1 MKRALILGGVVLVVI
16 VAAIIFLLMN
26 LGSVIKTVVEKVGS
40 EATRAKVTLKGVDV
54 SITSGK
60 GALRGLTVGN
70 PAGFKTESAIKFGE
84 ISVALDVGT
93 VKSDVIVINEIVLG
107 APQVTYEFAAEGS
120 NIETLRKNVQAYAGG
135 EKSKPAASG
144 EKKGPQLVIE
154 NLYVRD
160 GRIDV
165 SADFLKDEKVGAA
178 LPTIHLR
185 DIGKKDGKV
194 VGASAA
200 EVAEQ
205 VIESISRGATGAVAK
220 LNIGAIQ
227 DALKGGTAGAEK
239 ALKEGTGGIQEGVKK
254 LFGK

>member
-1 MKRALILGGVVLVVI
+1 MKRGLILGGVVLVVI

-40 EATRAKVTLKGVDV
+40 EATRATVTLKGVDV

-60 GALRGLTVGN
+60 GALRGLRVGN
-70 PAGFKTESAIKFGE
+70 PAGFKSESAIKLGV
-84 ISVALDVGT
+84 ISIALDVGT
-93 VKSDVIVINEIVLG
+93 VKSDVIVIKEIVIR
-107 APQVTYEFAAEGS
+107 APEVTYEFAAEGS

-144 EKKGPQLVIE
+144 EKKGAQLVIE
-154 NLYVRD
+154 HLYVRD

-165 SADFLKDEKVGAA
+165 SADFLKGEKVSAA
-178 LPTIHLR
+178 LPTIHLQ

-205 VIESISRGATGAVAK
+205 VIESISRGVTGAVAK
-220 LNIGAIQ
+220 LNIGEIQ
-227 DALKGGTAGAEK
+227 DALKGGAAGAEK
-239 ALKEGTGGIQEGVKK
+239 ALKEGTGGVQEGIKK
-254 LFGK
+254 LFGR